1 MMRSWTLTRRTHTN
15 LRTLFDLSILSF
27 ILIALSIARVSGDDY
42 PWTYDNDLFGGPDF
56 WGLLDKKWQMCS
68 KGKMQSPI
76 NIDPASLLYD
86 PNLSAIHVDKSIVAS
101 ELINTGQM
109 PRVRI
114 INTIRWPSINISGGP
129 LNPYR
134 YRMQRMDIH
143 YPRGTLSGSEHS
155 IDSKKFPMEIG
166 KKTNEELLKMTIAT
180 SSIPFKR
187 KRVELMELRPW
198 KMLPHKAD
206 YVTYEGSM
214 TSPGCH
220 ETVTW
225 VIVNHPIFI
234 TKEDLES
241 WAALQQTITQE
252 AEPRYIA
259 PNFRTLQ
266 DPHGRIIRTN
276 IRHRFKENDT
286 ECKKRLNDTWYRSNP
301 NRTEAYTRSK
311 AIHRRRH
318 SIKHHSVGD
327 LF

>member
-1 MMRSWTLTRRTHTN
+1 MNFTNDANRSDPRSLN
-15 LRTLFDLSILSF
+15 S
-27 ILIALSIARVSGDDY
+27 
-42 PWTYDNDLFGGPDF
+42 GPDF

-76 NIDPASLLYD
+76 NIDPSSLLYD
-86 PNLSAIHVDKSIVAS
+86 PNLSAIHVDKSTVAS

-109 PRVRI
+109 PRVRLF
-114 INTIRWPSINISGGP
+114 NTNRWPSVNISGGP

-143 YPRGTLSGSEHS
+143 FSSTTDFGSEHS
-155 IDSKKFPMEIG
+155 VDSKKFPMEIQIIAFNSDLYRNFSTAVVSPHGIAALSLLVQIG
-166 KKTNEELLKMTIAT
+166 KNTNEELLKITIAT
-180 SSIPFKR
+180 ASVPFKR
-187 KRVELMELRPW
+187 KRVELMELKPW

-225 VIVNHPIFI
+225 IIINHPIFI
-234 TKEDLES
+234 TAEDLDTWS
-241 WAALQQTITQE
+241 VLQQTTTQE
-252 AEPRYIA
+252 PEPRYIA

-266 DPHGRIIRTN
+266 DPHGRIVRTN
-276 IRHRFKENDT
+276 IRHHFKEHDA

-301 NRTEAYTRSK
+301 NRTETIRSK
-311 AIHRRRH
+311 TIFHRRRH
-318 SIKHHSVGD
+318 HAHHHAD
-327 LF
+327 FELL